1 MQMYNG
7 LKHLVNVRKN
17 ARLLVKVSAVYAKC
31 GFAVLTWDGNKLIDE
46 SFPGENPTKYAKSF
60 VELNEKGE
68 MRRTLKVQTVK
79 K

>member
-1 MQMYNG
+1 MKMYNS

-17 ARLLVKVSAVYAKC
+17 ARLLVKVSDVYAKC
-31 GFAVLTWDGNKLIDE
+31 GLAVLTWDGKKLIDE
-46 SFPGENPTKYAKSF
+46 SFPGENPTQYAKSF

-68 MRRTLKVQTVK
+68 FVRTLKVPTIK